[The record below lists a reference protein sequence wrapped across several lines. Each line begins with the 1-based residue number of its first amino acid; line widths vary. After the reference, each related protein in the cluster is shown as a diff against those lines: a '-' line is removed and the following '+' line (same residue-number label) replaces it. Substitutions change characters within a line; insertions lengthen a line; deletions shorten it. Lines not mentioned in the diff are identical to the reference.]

1 MSMRPQHPEATDP
14 TPSAGIDAER
24 ARELL
29 GQAHQADSATR
40 AGASQAPSAF
50 LLALGALCSMSVVAM
65 HLLTGTDQHLVW
77 LVIAVS
83 LAWIIILSVAMFSSV
98 RYVKA
103 GFGRRWART
112 IIAWAILWGIT
123 MIGMTSIWKGELWF
137 TLTSIIALTTL
148 TTWGA
153 WREARQ

>member
-40 AGASQAPSAF
+40 AGASQAPSTF

-137 TLTSIIALTTL
+137 TLTSIIALTAL